1 MEELSVNGFERVVV
15 DRDPA
20 GTARSI
26 IAVHDTR
33 LGPALGGV
41 RMRPYPSE
49 DDAVAECLSL
59 ARAMTVKAAAAG
71 LDLGGGWS
79 IIPASEKTPERLLA
93 HGRAIA
99 TFGGRFIPVNDVG
112 TDQADLRKI
121 GEVTSPVCAQD
132 DPSPWTALGVAAGIK
147 ACARF
152 SGHPDLKGLRI
163 GVQGAGHV
171 GSALVRLLV
180 EDGAD
185 VVVSDVIEDRAT
197 SLATETGA
205 TVADA
210 DTLLTSELDVLAPCA
225 LGEVITPETV
235 GGLRCRIIAGGAN
248 NLLAS
253 PELAEDL
260 RERRIV
266 YAPDF
271 CVNSGGV
278 IFLQEQILGHT
289 DESAHKRV
297 LAVEGVIADLLAR
310 AESRGVTTTKAAHD
324 LAQARLEASTGIQ
337 GPTASSSEKPAV
349 P

>member
-1 MEELSVNGFERVVV
+1 MTGEELSVDGFERVVV
-15 DRDPA
+15 DRDPS
-20 GTARSI
+20 GRARSI

-41 RMRPYPSE
+41 RMRPYASE
-49 DDAVAECLSL
+49 DDAVSECLGL

-79 IIPASEKTPERLLA
+79 VIPGDTAEKTPERLLA

-99 TFGGRFIPVNDVG
+99 TFDGRFIPVNDVG

-152 SGHPDLKGLRI
+152 SGHADLEGLRI

-171 GSALVRLLV
+171 GSALVRLLT

-185 VVVSDVIEDRAT
+185 VAVSDVVPDRAAA
-197 SLATETGA
+197 LAAETGA
-205 TVADA
+205 TIVDPDA
-210 DTLLTSELDVLAPCA
+210 LPTAELDVLAPCA
-225 LGEVITPETV
+225 LGGVITPESSA
-235 GGLRCRIIAGGAN
+235 GLRCRIIAGGAN
-248 NLLAS
+248 NVLATPDS
-253 PELAEDL
+253 AEAL
-260 RERRIV
+260 RERGIL

-271 CVNSGGV
+271 CVNAGGV
-278 IFLQEQILGHT
+278 IFLQEHLLGHT
-289 DESAHKRV
+289 GEAAHERV
-297 LAVEGVIADLLAR
+297 LTIGNVIADLLAQ
-310 AESRGVTTTKAAHD
+310 AESSGVTTTRAAYD
-324 LAQARLEASTGIQ
+324 LADARLAAAS
-337 GPTASSSEKPAV
+337 
-349 P
+349 

>member
-1 MEELSVNGFERVVV
+1 MTVEELSVDGFEQVIV
-15 DRDPA
+15 DRDRT

-41 RMRPYPSE
+41 RMRRYPSE
-49 DDAVAECLSL
+49 DDAVSECLAL

-79 IIPASEKTPERLLA
+79 VVPADTSEKTPDRMLA

-99 TFGGRFIPVNDVG
+99 TLGGRFIPVNDVG

-147 ACARF
+147 ACTRF

-180 EDGAD
+180 EAGAD
-185 VVVSDVIEDRAT
+185 VVVSDVVEKRAT
-197 SLATETGA
+197 TLSRETGA

-210 DTLLTSELDVLAPCA
+210 DALLTSDLDVLAPCA
-225 LGEVITPETV
+225 LGEVVTPETL
-235 GGLRCRIIAGGAN
+235 GSLRCRIIAGGAN
-248 NLLAS
+248 NVLAS
-253 PELAEDL
+253 PELADDL
-260 RERRIV
+260 HTRGIV

-271 CVNSGGV
+271 CVNAGGV
-278 IFLQEQILGHT
+278 IFLQEQLLGHS
-289 DESAHKRV
+289 DAAARKRV
-297 LAVEGVIADLLAR
+297 LTVEHVIADLLVHAKN
-310 AESRGVTTTKAAHD
+310 RGVTTTQAALD
-324 LAQARLEASTGIQ
+324 LAQARLSA
-337 GPTASSSEKPAV
+337 A
-349 P
+349 